1 MKNLIIRSISGT
13 VYVALIIGSLI
24 LNKYL
29 FAFVVLVFSQ
39 IGLFEFSRFGG
50 RNKIGF
56 LYQFI
61 GLALFIAFHLLFE
74 DFISTKWLAFVF
86 SVPLLFLSIEIF
98 KKGDWEIN
106 GIAYKLI
113 GYIYI
118 LTPLILLNYL
128 NLKSDTQFSKL
139 VLTAFILVWV
149 NDTFAYLS
157 GMTFGKHKLFERITP
172 KKTWEGFL
180 GGLLATLLAAWLLRS
195 YIGAR
200 QGFVWELEALF
211 IGVAAVFGDFV
222 ESFFKR
228 KAGVKDS
235 GKIMPG
241 HGGILDRIDSLLFV
255 FPVVFIYFEFIKG

>member
-1 MKNLIIRSISGT
+1 LKNLIIRSVSGT
-13 VYVALIIGSLI
+13 VYVSLIIGSLM

-29 FAFVVLVFSQ
+29 FAFVILMFSQ
-39 IGLFEFSRFGG
+39 IGLFEFYRFGG
-50 RNKIGF
+50 RNKVQF

-61 GLALFIAFHLLFE
+61 GLAIFITFHLSFE
-74 DFISTKWLAFVF
+74 GFISPKWQAFIF

-98 KKGDWEIN
+98 KRGDWEIN
-106 GIAYKLI
+106 DVAYKLI
-113 GYIYI
+113 GYIYL
-118 LTPLILLNYL
+118 LTPLILLDYL
-128 NLKSDTQFSKL
+128 NLKSGAPFSKL
-139 VLTAFILVWV
+139 VLTAFILVWA
-149 NDTFAYLS
+149 NDSFAYLS

-180 GGLLATLLAAWLLRS
+180 GGLLATLLVAWLLRS
-195 YIGAR
+195 YNDVGKSFI
-200 QGFVWELEALF
+200 WELEALF
-211 IGVAAVFGDFV
+211 IGIAAVFGDFV

-255 FPVVFIYFEFIKG
+255 FPVVFIYFEIIK